1 MRPQIATMLPMA
13 TMPRSIFRTLFS
25 FRVAAALLMTLA
37 VAPAAAGYKEGVL
50 SYRNGELARAVKE
63 LLPVA
68 KAGNP
73 EAQILLAQI
82 LMNGGKGVTKD
93 QREGLVWVRRSAEG
107 GNRDAQVFLAK
118 TLTRGTYGATI
129 DLAAAAH
136 WYSKAA
142 QAGDERAMRALA
154 RIHLEGSGTP
164 KDPAAAVPWLRKL
177 AAAGDRSA
185 ETQLG
190 VLALRG
196 EGVPKD
202 PAVAAGHFSVATKA
216 GDDGA
221 AFMLAQLHGRG
232 LGVALDAKE
241 SLRLLRLAA
250 TAGNFN
256 AMAMLAN
263 TLANGG
269 DGVER
274 DDEEAYKWLTIVLNR
289 VPQGDLFF
297 SAAAMELQLRQRLS
311 AQRIERAQVEASRF
325 VAQPMTPAA
334 AGK

>member
-1 MRPQIATMLPMA
+1 MLPMA
-13 TMPRSIFRTLFS
+13 TKPRSIFRTLFS
-25 FRVAAALLMTLA
+25 FRVAVALLMTLA
-37 VAPAAAGYKEGVL
+37 AAPAAAGYKKGVL

-82 LMNGGKGVTKD
+82 LINGGKGVTKD

-107 GNRDAQVFLAK
+107 GNRDAQVFLAQ
-118 TLTRGTYGATI
+118 TLTRGNFGETI
-129 DLAAAAH
+129 DLATAAH
-136 WYSKAA
+136 WYGKAA
-142 QAGDERAMRALA
+142 QAGDKRAMRALA

-177 AAAGDRSA
+177 AADGDRSA

-196 EGVPKD
+196 EGVAKD
-202 PAVAAGHFSVATKA
+202 PAVAAGHCSIAARA
-216 GDDGA
+216 GDDAA

-232 LGVALDAKE
+232 HGVPPNVEE
-241 SLRLLRLAA
+241 SVRLLRLASM
-250 TAGNFN
+250 AGNFN

-263 TLANGG
+263 TLATGG
-269 DGVER
+269 GGVER
-274 DDEEAYKWLTIVLNR
+274 DDDEAYKWLTIVLNR
-289 VPQGDLFF
+289 APQGDLFY
-297 SAAAMELQLRQRLS
+297 SAAAVELQLRQRLS
-311 AQRIERAQVEASRF
+311 ARRIERAQAEASGF
-325 VAQPMTPAA
+325 VAQPMTPAV